1 MKPKGL
7 ISTQRS
13 IRKRYSMINSIK
25 KFYRQTF
32 SGELFI
38 IKASGKVITDQASRE
53 NLIQNI
59 HELIKDGIKVLFIY
73 GGGEAIDIA
82 LKENGITSEKIN
94 GRRITSEED
103 IKIIKKVMAGDLGF
117 KITETLVKEK
127 LPANLHIAIPPHW
140 ATAKRRPKINGKIR
154 FDGTLDSFFP
164 KAIKSHFSNTNLAVC
179 PSLAFTKDGNALN
192 INADNIA
199 IELASRTKA
208 AKLILMTNIDGV
220 MMDNEVQS
228 VLSAKE
234 IETLIKDGTV
244 TDGMRVKLENCI
256 NALRAGVKRV
266 HILNGLK
273 RDALRNEI
281 YTSTGFGTM
290 IVREKEKKKY
300 IKEEIQK

>member
-1 MKPKGL
+1 
-7 ISTQRS
+7 
-13 IRKRYSMINSIK
+13 MINSIK

-32 SGELFI
+32 RGELFI
-38 IKASGKVITDQASRE
+38 IKVSGKVVTDQASRE

-59 HELIKDGIKVLFIY
+59 HELIKDGIKVLLIY
-73 GGGEAIDIA
+73 GGGEAIDKA
-82 LKENGITSEKIN
+82 LQENGITSEKVN
-94 GRRITSEED
+94 GRRITSEKD

-127 LPANLHIAIPPHW
+127 LPANVHNAIPPHW
-140 ATAKRRPKINGKIR
+140 AIAKRRPKNNGNIR
-154 FDGTLDSFFP
+154 FDGVLDNFYP

-192 INADNIA
+192 INADNVA
-199 IELASRTKA
+199 IELASKAKA

-220 MMDNEVQS
+220 MVENEVQS
-228 VLSAKE
+228 LLSARE
-234 IETLIKDGTV
+234 IETLIKNGIV
-244 TDGMRVKLENCI
+244 TDGMQVKLENCV

-273 RDALRNEI
+273 KDALRNEI

-290 IVREKEKKKY
+290 IVRETEKKKY